1 MFDLTYTA
9 VILQNVLIVTKI
21 YTENRSEVSRTFRSE
36 LVSGHFVS
44 RYEDTSDLKVR
55 SEVF

>member
-21 YTENRSEVSRTFRSE
+21 YILKIGPKC
-36 LVSGHFVS
+36 LVLLGPKSP
-44 RYEDTSDLKVR
+44 DTSDL
-55 SEVF
+55 SEVS